1 MLYALLLK
9 PHANVRYRQSLQK
22 LSRIELECMLNA
34 WDIQASVLEMREIAG
49 EPFLVFSAD
58 DMSKEAWRAISRHS
72 SICLAAS
79 LTEEGALIPIPRHTE
94 SVLPDELPQVLKY
107 KGKTN
112 ADFTYMML
120 HCAKAASA
128 FARDDGRL
136 TVLDPMCGKGTTLFC
151 ALCEGWDALGVETDA
166 KSLSEAEQYL
176 ERSLKWHRLKHKRT
190 ISSRT
195 LSGGGNA
202 KMTEFTL
209 AADTQAMKDGDT
221 LCLRTLCGDAARLR
235 EMVKPE
241 SVHLIVSDLPY
252 GVQHAPREGGGMF
265 NLKGLLRRTLPGCA
279 YALKQGGAIAFSFNL
294 NTLRRQ
300 DVADAMEQAGLTV
313 LAEGPWA
320 DFSHW
325 VEQAVDRDVV
335 VAVKKS
341 KGTNK

>member
-1 MLYALLLK
+1 MYALLLK

-22 LSRIELECMLNA
+22 LARIELECLLNA
-34 WDIQASVLEMREIAG
+34 WGIPSSTPEIREIAG
-49 EPFLVFSAD
+49 EPFLVFPAEEIPE
-58 DMSKEAWRAISRHS
+58 EAWRAISRHS
-72 SICLAAS
+72 SICLAAA
-79 LTEEGALIPIPRHTE
+79 LTEEGALIPIPRHTS

-128 FARDDGRL
+128 FARNEGRL
-136 TVLDPMCGKGTTLFC
+136 TVLDPMCGRGTTLFC
-151 ALCEGWDALGVETDA
+151 ALCEGWDAWGVETDA
-166 KSLSEAEQYL
+166 KALTEAEQYL

-202 KMTEFTL
+202 RMTEFTL
-209 AADTQAMKDGDT
+209 AADAQAMKEGEA

-235 EMVKPE
+235 EMVKAD

-252 GVQHAPREGGGMF
+252 GVQHAPREGGGLS
-265 NLKGLLRRTLPGCA
+265 NLKGLLRRTLPGCV
-279 YALKQGGAIAFSFNL
+279 YALKPGGAIALSFNL

-300 DVADAMEQAGLTV
+300 DVVAAMEEAGLAV
-313 LAEGPWA
+313 LREAPWA

-325 VEQAVDRDVV
+325 VEQAVERDVV
-335 VAVKKS
+335 VAVKTS

>member
-22 LSRIELECMLNA
+22 LSRIELECMLQA
-34 WDIQASVLEMREIAG
+34 WNLQASVPEIREIAG
-49 EPFLVFSAD
+49 EPFLVFSAEK
-58 DMSKEAWRAISRHS
+58 MPEAAWRAISRHS

-79 LTEEGALIPIPRHTE
+79 LTEEGALLPIPRH
-94 SVLPDELPQVLKY
+94 SVSTLPDELPQVLKY

-112 ADFTYMML
+112 ADFTYLML

-128 FARDDGRL
+128 FARDEGRL

-151 ALCEGWDALGVETDA
+151 ALCEGWDALGVETEA
-166 KSLSEAEQYL
+166 KALSEAEQYL

-190 ISSRT
+190 VSSCT
-195 LSGGGNA
+195 LPKGGNA

-209 AADTQAMKDGDT
+209 AADAQAMKDGQA
-221 LCLRTLCGDAARLR
+221 LHLRTLCGDAARLK
-235 EMVKPE
+235 EMLKPE

-252 GVQHAPREGGGMF
+252 GVQHAPREGGSMSS
-265 NLKGLLRRTLPGCA
+265 LKGLLRLTLPGCA
-279 YALKQGGAIAFSFNL
+279 YALKDGGAISLSFNL

-300 DVADAMEQAGLTV
+300 DVSDAMEEAGLTV
-313 LAEGPWA
+313 MQQGPWA

-325 VEQAVDRDVV
+325 VEQAVERDVV
-335 VAVKKS
+335 VAVKASTK
-341 KGTNK
+341 K